1 MSTAAYALVAQEKQ
15 YPLQVGKNVI
25 GRSSVPV
32 EGVPFINLES
42 PLSAIS
48 RMQAFLDIGAN
59 GDAWISDCNST
70 NGTFL
75 SIRPGP
81 GIRLEANRYYQLS
94 PGCRIVFGDVA
105 CTFESLSG
113 ASPTPESPARSLTSP
128 SRFTRKTESL
138 GAVGAFVESASKTTP
153 ARKPSKQIFAH
164 RRDLPY
170 LEEGSSLSL
179 VPTAPSARSATTK
192 KTRRRSLPGP
202 TAPPQPLKLSKVE
215 SATPSSAPE
224 LRVAPTAK
232 GTPVTPSL
240 AAGLNVCL
248 TGMDS
253 DEREAIAK
261 RVRQLKGRL
270 VDDITKANLL
280 VVATPPVRTP
290 KLIAAVARG
299 IPVVSV
305 AYICSDSDKLD
316 DARHH
321 IVGLKTDRHTYTAAE
336 LRKVIYRKDTS
347 PLLQGI
353 TFNIAALS
361 SKTKKVAAEIIASS
375 GGDVVRTKKGGGTV
389 LTDALL
395 DRLYDSIL
403 RGKVSDAL

>member
-32 EGVPFINLES
+32 EGVSFINLES

-105 CTFESLSG
+105 CTFESLSE
-113 ASPTPESPARSLTSP
+113 APPTPESPARSLTSP
-128 SRFTRKTESL
+128 SRSTRKTESL
-138 GAVGAFVESASKTTP
+138 GAVGAFVESAAKTAP
-153 ARKPSKQIFAH
+153 ARQPPKQTTAH

-170 LEEGSSLSL
+170 LDEGGSLSL
-179 VPTAPSARSATTK
+179 VPTAPSARTATTQ

-202 TAPPQPLKLSKVE
+202 TVPPQPLKLSKVE
-215 SATPSSAPE
+215 SVTPSSAPE
-224 LRVAPTAK
+224 LRVAPNAK
-232 GTPVTPSL
+232 STPVTPSL

-261 RVRQLKGRL
+261 RVRQLKARL

-280 VVATPPVRTP
+280 VVTTPPVRTP
-290 KLIAAVARG
+290 KFIAAVARG

-305 AYICSDSDKLD
+305 AYICNDRDKLD

-321 IVGLKTDRHTYTAAE
+321 IVGLKTDQHTYTAAE
-336 LRKVIYRKDTS
+336 LKKVIYRKDAA

-375 GGDVVRTKKGGGTV
+375 GGDVVRAKKGGGTV
-389 LTDALL
+389 LTDAQL